1 MVHLCLEWWQSV
13 IENATR
19 LEVIPVPSAGGWFR
33 PTGLTSEVC
42 TLTYPCRWLRPQEM
56 METSE
61 TKWELPPPLGE
72 EITPREGNWLLCS
85 KNWKL
90 TLNFQEFPGSPVV
103 TPPWASIAGGTGLIP
118 SRGTKIL
125 QAVWPRSKSNKV
137 PPDRQWVH
145 LVDCPGNAVVDSNFQ
160 SREAGTRLIPGQ
172 GNNIPPAVWYNQ
184 KLKSEKKK
192 TQNRSPPQPVSWV
205 SVICQS
211 IPWGCS
217 LLKSGSRS
225 ERWVYLQL
233 TLADFHCSQLPE
245 WTVRF
250 MGLGKDSTWRFRCDI
265 HCLLSSHRWHPA
277 HHFFFF
283 FLTSTIR
290 KYL

>member
-192 TQNRSPPQPVSWV
+192 NPKP
-205 SVICQS
+205 
-211 IPWGCS
+211 
-217 LLKSGSRS
+217 
-225 ERWVYLQL
+225 
-233 TLADFHCSQLPE
+233 F
-245 WTVRF
+245 
-250 MGLGKDSTWRFRCDI
+250 
-265 HCLLSSHRWHPA
+265 
-277 HHFFFF
+277 
-283 FLTSTIR
+283 TSTTCFLSVCHLPKHPLGLLITEEWKPLR
-290 KYL
+290 EVSLPATHTRWFPL